1 QRQVRITLAAPL
13 DGRSV
18 DVAYRISNGLAD
30 AAGTI
35 TVVEIPEPAQLQP
48 PVVVDDTATV
58 RAGDVRDLPVPPND
72 AQPEGKPSTLAPE
85 TAGNYVAVYSVAGPD
100 GQRAEGRVTI
110 SVREVNAATNSPPVP
125 RRVTAR
131 VLAGETVRIQIPLS
145 GVDPDGDSVQ
155 LIGISSNPDKGSVLG
170 IGPAYIEFEAGEY
183 SSGTDQ
189 FTYALVDTLG
199 ARAEGVVRVGI
210 SPRLDGARN
219 PVANE
224 DIVSVRPGRTVSVR
238 ALANDSDPDGSPLRV
253 ISATAVADGTVA
265 TIFEETI
272 VD

>member
-1 QRQVRITLAAPL
+1 QTPIT
-13 DGRSV
+13 
-18 DVAYRISNGLAD
+18 
-30 AAGTI
+30 
-35 TVVEIPEPAQLQP
+35 
-48 PVVVDDTATV
+48 VDDTATV
-58 RAGDVRDLPVPPND
+58 RVGDVGDIPVLDKDEQQKGKPLTLVPELAEDLPAGAGLLFASGDKLRYLVPEVAGD
-72 AQPEGKPSTLAPE
+72 
-85 TAGNYVAVYSVAGPD
+85 YVAVYSVESA
-100 GQRAEGRVTI
+100 GQRSEGRVTI
-110 SVREVNAATNSPPVP
+110 SVREENAATNSPPVP

-131 VLAGETVRIQIPLS
+131 VLAGETVRIQVPLN

-155 LIGISSNPDKGSVLG
+155 LIGITSNPEKGSVLG